1 MALATYKD
9 LCIDAVDVP
18 TLGRFWAGALA
29 LDLELHDDGEARLS
43 GPTDR
48 DTVWLNAVPEPVTVK
63 QRVHLDVFAR
73 SVDDVLG
80 LGASPEDLVSFPWK
94 VLRDPEGGELCV
106 FEREQSAE
114 RRLMEIV
121 VDCADPDPITTWWA
135 DLLGAVRRD
144 DEQGR
149 FSWVQD
155 IPGAPFEALVFVP
168 VPEPKIVKNR
178 IHLDLFVEH
187 PDGAAALVAAGAT
200 VLRAQDDEIGWTVLA
215 DPIGNEFCAFT
226 HGPAPT
232 GELT

>member
-29 LDLELHDDGEARLS
+29 LDLELHDDGDARLS

-80 LGASPEDLVSFPWK
+80 LGASPEDLVSFRWK

-114 RRLMEIV
+114 RRLMEIIV
-121 VDCADPDPITTWWA
+121 SESNRLSGI
-135 DLLGAVRRD
+135 LEEFL
-144 DEQGR
+144 R
-149 FSWVQD
+149 FET
-155 IPGAPFEALVFVP
+155 PTLFVAR
-168 VPEPKIVKNR
+168 VPLECRHGVWS
-178 IHLDLFVEH
+178 LDLQRLL
-187 PDGAAALVAAGAT
+187 DT
-200 VLRAQDDEIGWTVLA
+200 VRDTGGRA
-215 DPIGNEFCAFT
+215 
-226 HGPAPT
+226 
-232 GELT
+232 